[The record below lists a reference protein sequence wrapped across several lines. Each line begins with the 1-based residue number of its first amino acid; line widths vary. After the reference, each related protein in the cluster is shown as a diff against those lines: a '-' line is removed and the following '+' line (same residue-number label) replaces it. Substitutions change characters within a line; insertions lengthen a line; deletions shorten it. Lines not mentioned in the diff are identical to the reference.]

1 MRHLKNLIVR
11 GSSALANQL
20 TNKQLVAV
28 YGVTVYLSSR
38 EITQK
43 IVRDHNSEQP
53 VWVRCPAQHHILTQ
67 TPMTPERALK
77 LF

>member
-1 MRHLKNLIVR
+1 MRHLKNLIVG

-20 TNKQLVAV
+20 TNEQVVAV
-28 YGVTVYLSSR
+28 DSVTLYLSSR

-43 IVRDHNSEQP
+43 IVRDNNSKQP
-53 VWVRCPAQHHILTQ
+53 VRVWRPAQHHILTQ
-67 TPMTPERALK
+67 TPVTPERTLK